1 MASKLQ
7 ALNDWVNQVAAHTRA
22 SKIHW
27 CDGSDAESRALN
39 EQMLESGDLIQ
50 LNSETHPECYLHRSD
65 PADVARVEHLTYVCT
80 PQEDDAGPNNNWM
93 APAEAHA
100 LMNGLFAGC
109 MEGRTLYVVP
119 YCMGPIRSEEH
130 TSELQSRGHLVC

>member
-39 EQMLESGDLIQ
+39 ERMLESGDLIQ
-50 LNSETHPECYLHRSD
+50 LNPETHPECYLHRSD
-65 PADVARVEHLTYVCT
+65 PADVARV
-80 PQEDDAGPNNNWM
+80 
-93 APAEAHA
+93 
-100 LMNGLFAGC
+100 
-109 MEGRTLYVVP
+109 
-119 YCMGPIRSEEH
+119 RSEEH
-130 TSELQSRGHLVC
+130 TSELQSRSHLVCRLLLEKKKSRTMQSDRRGAVR